1 MIISF
6 KHRGLK
12 RFYEKGDQSRIN
24 PQAANI
30 LEEVLSLLEVAQT
43 ADDMNVPG
51 YRLHPLKGKRKGFW
65 SVRVTK
71 NWRITFRFEAGNVCD
86 VNLEDY
92 H

>member
-12 RFYEKGDQSRIN
+12 RFCEKGDRSRIS
-24 PQAANI
+24 PQLANT
-30 LEEVLSLLEVAQT
+30 LNEVLSLLEVAQM

-51 YRLHPLKGKRKGFW
+51 YRLHPLKGDRKGYW
-65 SVRVTK
+65 AVHVSK